1 MNKIK
6 YVPGPALKAATM
18 KRENKEIHD
27 LVTKRLAGT
36 WANRGALAI
45 DPDGVRYL
53 IVDDGQCLKMGDIR
67 IEGKEPLS
75 VLARILSEKELVLL
89 DRQMSGCNVMLS
101 ATEALEYIK
110 ESGLKVSATDGTLYR
125 YQNGTI
131 LTGKETIGTLTEGRY
146 LPERVL
152 LLFSTLES

>member
-6 YVPGPALKAATM
+6 YVPGPALKAAALR
-18 KRENKEIHD
+18 RENKEIHD
-27 LVTKRLAGT
+27 LITKRLAGT
-36 WANRGALAI
+36 WANRGVLAI
-45 DPDGVRYL
+45 DPDGLRHL
-53 IVDDGQCLKMGDIR
+53 IVDDGQCIEIGDIR

-75 VLARILSEKELVLL
+75 ALARILSEKELVLL
-89 DRQMSGCNVMLS
+89 DRQMSVCNVMLS
-101 ATEALEYIK
+101 TTAALDYIK